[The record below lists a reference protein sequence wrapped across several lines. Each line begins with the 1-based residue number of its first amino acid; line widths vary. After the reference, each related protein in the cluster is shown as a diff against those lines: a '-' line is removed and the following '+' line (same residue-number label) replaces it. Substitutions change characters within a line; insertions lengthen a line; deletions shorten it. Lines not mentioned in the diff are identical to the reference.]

1 MPQQMSMP
9 QQLPPPGVAANNC
22 FPAGFV
28 PNQHY
33 LSHMPGRSQPGAVNA
48 PGVAATNR
56 FPAGFVPNQQ
66 QYYSHMPGMSQPG
79 AVNAPGVAATNCYSS
94 PYAQQ
99 PQRFSQPV
107 VQTAFV
113 PKPMFQN
120 VRRHLTPR
128 PQQQSGIIDATTHGQ
143 HFDLTRNDD
152 RPVPPTWPTTPSVPV
167 PPAPTKRKR
176 QSGGEDEVPKVPKK
190 RGRPPK
196 AKPMDEVPKVPKKRG
211 RPPKTRP
218 VVVAQ
223 VPTPDTTTTTTTTNS
238 SLEDNFAFEA
248 APFAGFN
255 EHIIDQSVEAGTPCR
270 LQERG
275 QDSAEAVETVDNLPA
290 FSFPVYSA
298 AESIW
303 EDAPMVQEP
312 WIGDVAPA
320 DDLPASSYPVNPAVD
335 SMWADPPL
343 PQEPCIVEQGSFEEL
358 MDAFEARAAAD
369 DLAANAETDEFVCGW
384 NDNLEDLIF

>member
-1 MPQQMSMP
+1 
-9 QQLPPPGVAANNC
+9 
-22 FPAGFV
+22 
-28 PNQHY
+28 
-33 LSHMPGRSQPGAVNA
+33 MPGRSQPGAVST
-48 PGVAATNR
+48 PGVAATNG
-56 FPAGFVPNQQ
+56 FPAGFVPHQ
-66 QYYSHMPGMSQPG
+66 QYPSHMPGRSQPG

-120 VRRHLTPR
+120 VRRHFTPGWQ
-128 PQQQSGIIDATTHGQ
+128 QQQSSVIDATTNGQ
-143 HFDLTRNDD
+143 VFDLTRE
-152 RPVPPTWPTTPSVPV
+152 VPSTWPTTPFVPV
-167 PPAPTKRKR
+167 PSAPTKRKR
-176 QSGGEDEVPKVPKK
+176 QSGEEDEVPKVPKK

-196 AKPMDEVPKVPKKRG
+196 AKPAVEVPKVPKKRG

-223 VPTPDTTTTTTTTNS
+223 VPTPDTTTTTTTTTTTNS
-238 SLEDNFAFEA
+238 SLEDNFAFDPA
-248 APFAGFN
+248 LFAGFN
-255 EHIIDQSVEAGTPCR
+255 SYTIDQRVEAGTPCR

-275 QDSAEAVETVDNLPA
+275 QDSTEAVESVDNLPA
-290 FSFPVYSA
+290 FSFPAYSA

-303 EDAPMVQEP
+303 ADAPMVQEP

-320 DDLPASSYPVNPAVD
+320 EDLSASFFPACPAAE
-335 SMWADPPL
+335 SIWADPPL
-343 PQEPCIVEQGSFEEL
+343 PQEPEIVEQGSFEEL

-369 DLAANAETDEFVCGW
+369 DGVANAATYDFVCDW
-384 NDNLEDLIF
+384 NENHLEDIIF

>member
-1 MPQQMSMP
+1 
-9 QQLPPPGVAANNC
+9 
-22 FPAGFV
+22 
-28 PNQHY
+28 
-33 LSHMPGRSQPGAVNA
+33 MPGRPQPGV
-48 PGVAATNR
+48 VST
-56 FPAGFVPNQQ
+56 
-66 QYYSHMPGMSQPG
+66 
-79 AVNAPGVAATNCYSS
+79 PGVAATNCYSS
-94 PYAQQ
+94 PYALQ
-99 PQRFSQPV
+99 PQRYSQPV

-128 PQQQSGIIDATTHGQ
+128 YQQQPSGIIDATTHGQ
-143 HFDLTRNDD
+143 TFDLTRDD
-152 RPVPPTWPTTPSVPV
+152 GVEVPSTWPTTPSVPV
-167 PPAPTKRKR
+167 PSAPTKRKR
-176 QSGGEDEVPKVPKK
+176 QSGEEDEVPKVPKK

-196 AKPMDEVPKVPKKRG
+196 AKPVGEVQVPKKRG

-223 VPTPDTTTTTTTTNS
+223 VPTPDTTTTTTTTTNS
-238 SLEDNFAFEA
+238 SLEENYTFEP

-255 EHIIDQSVEAGTPCR
+255 SYTIDQGVEAGTPCR

-275 QDSAEAVETVDNLPA
+275 QDSAEAVETVENLPA

-312 WIGDVAPA
+312 CIRDVAPA
-320 DDLPASSYPVNPAVD
+320 DDLPASFFPACPAAE
-335 SMWADPPL
+335 SIWADPPL
-343 PQEPCIVEQGSFEEL
+343 PQEPCIVEQNSFEEL

-369 DLAANAETDEFVCGW
+369 DGVANAATDEFVCGW

>member
-1 MPQQMSMP
+1 MSYSAYTATQHQRMWSTNLQQWITISAPRPTYPPQQTSMRQQMSMQQQMSMPQNMSMPQQMSMP
-9 QQLPPPGVAANNC
+9 QRMSMPQQLPP
-22 FPAGFV
+22 
-28 PNQHY
+28 
-33 LSHMPGRSQPGAVNA
+33 

-66 QYYSHMPGMSQPG
+66 YPYHMQGRSQPG

-99 PQRFSQPV
+99 PHRFSQPV

-128 PQQQSGIIDATTHGQ
+128 PQQQSGVIDATTNGQ
-143 HFDLTRNDD
+143 VFDLTRE
-152 RPVPPTWPTTPSVPV
+152 VPPTWPTTPSVPV
-167 PPAPTKRKR
+167 PSAPTKRKR

-223 VPTPDTTTTTTTTNS
+223 VPTPDITTTTTNS
-238 SLEDNFAFEA
+238 SLEEDSAFDP
-248 APFAGFN
+248 APFADFN
-255 EHIIDQSVEAGTPCR
+255 SYTIDQRVEAGTPCR
-270 LQERG
+270 LQERR
-275 QDSAEAVETVDNLPA
+275 QDSIEAVETVDNLPA
-290 FSFPVYSA
+290 FSFPAFSA
-298 AESIW
+298 AESI
-303 EDAPMVQEP
+303 
-312 WIGDVAPA
+312 
-320 DDLPASSYPVNPAVD
+320 
-335 SMWADPPL
+335 WADPPL

-369 DLAANAETDEFVCGW
+369 DLAANAATAEFACDWETW
-384 NDNLEDLIF
+384 R